1 MIQLHFI
8 LETGTEHSS
17 LRDNILTWFNHNLTV
32 SAPDKNSSNSF
43 FSNFMCWVNLSVEWE
58 EGINYNKLGN
68 YKLFHHKKV
77 EKYLSCRCWW
87 SVGQPRMIN
96 YLNIVRHY
104 HPLMSSLCHHFII
117 TEPQEFIKQLGQFPS
132 SSRKFCKHI
141 MYHVTKIKWGSIDHQ
156 INYFACKAYYK
167 IYNFIKLSVSD
178 QCEVVCFMSGVRLG
192 MRSSLVTVETVV
204 TSIYQHQHIFTIFY
218 NIWTNFVNQLSEP
231 WNIFWKQIKFDEEK
245 WWCIKL

>member
-1 MIQLHFI
+1 MWRWLEFLWFNYI
-8 LETGTEHSS
+8 LSWRQA
-17 LRDNILTWFNHNLTV
+17 LNILHWEIIFQHDSIITI

-117 TEPQEFIKQLGQFPS
+117 TEPQEFIKQELGQFPS
-132 SSRKFCKHI
+132 SSRKPKISCIMSQKLNKLFCLQ
-141 MYHVTKIKWGSIDHQ
+141 SILP
-156 INYFACKAYYK
+156 N
-167 IYNFIKLSVSD
+167 L
-178 QCEVVCFMSGVRLG
+178 
-192 MRSSLVTVETVV
+192 
-204 TSIYQHQHIFTIFY
+204 
-218 NIWTNFVNQLSEP
+218 
-231 WNIFWKQIKFDEEK
+231 
-245 WWCIKL
+245 